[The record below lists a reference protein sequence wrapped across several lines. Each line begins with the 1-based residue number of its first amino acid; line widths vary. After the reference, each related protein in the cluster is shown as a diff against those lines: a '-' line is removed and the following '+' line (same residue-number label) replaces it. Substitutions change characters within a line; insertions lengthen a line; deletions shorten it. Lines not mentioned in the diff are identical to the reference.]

1 MHLTVRTYQ
10 DIRAVPEAVWDEVA
24 TPGSLLCTHRFLR
37 GVQEAELPD
46 CRFFF
51 PLVLAGEK
59 PVGHACMYLVSS
71 ELDMFGKGFFGTLFR
86 GAAHVFPALARF
98 RSLECGVPVALGN
111 TLSVHPSADRAEVLE
126 ALVREA
132 RRLAAEHRVDGI
144 LFRDFTDAELPG
156 LAPLERHGFRR
167 VPNLPQAVFAVRWR
181 EPEQYVAA
189 LRAPYRRAFRQRRA
203 ALARG
208 GVSVRVVRDFAPL
221 AESLA
226 GLWRQVYD
234 HAREYRRE
242 VLPPAFFARLAAE
255 LGAESEVLLLE
266 RHGNCLAFALL
277 LEDGGTLIWLY
288 CGLDYEANGEC
299 DLYFNLLYEII
310 LHGMRRG
317 FRRIDLGITTLDAKK
332 RAGAEVRPLHMYM
345 RHRNPLLRSLAPAL
359 FRLLTPGD
367 TSSAHQVFKDS
378 GGSGE

>member
-10 DIRAVPEAVWDEVA
+10 DIRAVPEAVWDGVA

-37 GVQEAELPD
+37 GVQDAGLPD

-51 PLVLAGEK
+51 PLVLAGEQ

-71 ELDMFGKGFFGTLFR
+71 KLDMFGRGFWGTLFR
-86 GAAHVFPALARF
+86 GLARGCPALARF

-111 TLSVHPSADRAEVLE
+111 TLSMHPSADRADVLD
-126 ALVREA
+126 ALIREA

-144 LFRDFTDAELPG
+144 LFRDFTDGELPG
-156 LAPLERHGFRR
+156 LAPLEGHGFRR
-167 VPNLPQAVFAVRWR
+167 VPNLPQAVFTVRWR
-181 EPEQYVAA
+181 DPEQYAAA

-203 ALARG
+203 ALARS
-208 GVSVRVVRDFAPL
+208 GVSVRIVRDFAPL

-226 GLWRQVYD
+226 GLWRQVYE

-242 VLPPAFFARLAAE
+242 ILPPAFFARLADE
-255 LGAESEVLLLE
+255 LGDEAEVLLLE

-277 LEDGGTLIWLY
+277 LGEGESMIWLY
-288 CGLDYEANGEC
+288 CGLDYRVNGEC

-310 LHGMRRG
+310 LHGIRRG

-332 RAGAEVRPLHMYM
+332 RAGAEIRPLHMYM
-345 RHRNPLLRSLAPAL
+345 RHRNPLLRPLAPAL

-367 TSSAHQVFKDS
+367 TSPDHRVFRD
-378 GGSGE
+378 GGGVGE